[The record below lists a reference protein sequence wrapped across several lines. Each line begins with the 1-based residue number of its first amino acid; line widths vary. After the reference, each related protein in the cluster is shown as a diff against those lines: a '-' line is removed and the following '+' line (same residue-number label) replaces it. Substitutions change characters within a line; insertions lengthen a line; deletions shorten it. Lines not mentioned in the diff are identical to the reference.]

1 MYTGAGTIMPIS
13 ASGPCTPALP
23 TVCVRERLTSAFPC
37 KTLPQTELPGTFRS
51 MVKAESAESVHSA
64 S

>member
-13 ASGPCTPALP
+13 AGGSCTPALP
-23 TVCVRERLTSAFPC
+23 TVCIRERA
-37 KTLPQTELPGTFRS
+37 ELPGTFRS
-51 MVKAESAESVHSA
+51 MVKAEAAESVHSG

>member
-1 MYTGAGTIMPIS
+1 MYNGGRYDYADIGQRIMYARS
-13 ASGPCTPALP
+13 SDGLY
-23 TVCVRERLTSAFPC
+23 
-37 KTLPQTELPGTFRS
+37 KGGPGTFRS